1 MKRACVYVCV
11 VLSELKLF
19 RLSLMMY
26 INQDKYDLK
35 REG

>member
-1 MKRACVYVCV
+1 MNWNVCVYV
-11 VLSELKLF
+11 VLSEQKLF
-19 RLSLMMY
+19 RLFLMIY